1 MSETIIVAIIG
12 ALGLVV
18 AAIIGL
24 FKKSSQGN
32 SPIIKQK
39 IIGKNNTQIGIQ
51 NNYKREKGK
60 HER

>member
-1 MSETIIVAIIG
+1 MSEAIIAAIIG
-12 ALGLVV
+12 ALGVVV

-32 SPIIKQK
+32 NPKIKQK

-51 NNYKREKGK
+51 NNYEREKGK
-60 HER
+60 T

>member
-1 MSETIIVAIIG
+1 MSEAIIAAIIG
-12 ALGLVV
+12 ALGLVI

-24 FKKSSQGN
+24 FKKGSQGN
-32 SPIIKQK
+32 SPKIKQK

-51 NNYKREKGK
+51 NNYEREKGK

>member
-1 MSETIIVAIIG
+1 MSEAIIAAIIG
-12 ALGLVV
+12 ALGLVI

-24 FKKSSQGN
+24 FKKDSQGN
-32 SPIIKQK
+32 SPKIKQK

-51 NNYKREKGK
+51 NNYEREKGK